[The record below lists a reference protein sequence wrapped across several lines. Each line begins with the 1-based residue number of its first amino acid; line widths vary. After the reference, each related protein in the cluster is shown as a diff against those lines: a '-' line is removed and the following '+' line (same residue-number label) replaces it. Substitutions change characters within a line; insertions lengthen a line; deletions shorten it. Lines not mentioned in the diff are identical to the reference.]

1 MIKFV
6 LISVIILLNDMMVM
20 SDQIDDNDSGYD
32 EKIVELIDKIRLLEK
47 QANKT
52 TGSDL
57 TQIKSEIS
65 NLEKE
70 FALFQTEND
79 KLGSSEEAE
88 PDNPSMQQGDVIC
101 SLPGGATDNEESHSK
116 IEPSKMAS

>member
-6 LISVIILLNDMMVM
+6 LISVIILLNDMVM
-20 SDQIDDNDSGYD
+20 SDKIDDNDSGYD
-32 EKIVELIDKIRLLEK
+32 EQIMELIDKIRLLEK

-101 SLPGGATDNEESHSK
+101 SLPGGATDNEEIHSVIK
-116 IEPSKMAS
+116 PSKMVF